1 MDHHKADGLCHLRVG
16 PRFTNQPLVEGAP
29 IKRLVLGPYRRENIV
44 GTEVFSRQR
53 GKPECDIRQSAM
65 ALSKVLVGDKAG
77 WINDDFAGIEFRCMS
92 SEHFGRLAWQFKRVS
107 GSFGLKVQAAIAC

>member
-1 MDHHKADGLCHLRVG
+1 MDHHKADGLCQLRVG

-77 WINDDFAGIEFRCMS
+77 WINDDFAGIEFRLQNIGKNFQRGK
-92 SEHFGRLAWQFKRVS
+92 FGTFL
-107 GSFGLKVQAAIAC
+107 GSYVKTD